1 MLPRRHGVGRPSR
14 PIDYEEVLETRMP
27 KEGSFDQATCRQRPL
42 DLAIPAVRLA
52 LTSGGREVAQQ

>member
-27 KEGSFDQATCRQRPL
+27 KEGSFDHARVRECPL
-42 DLAIPAVRLA
+42 GWAI
-52 LTSGGREVAQQ
+52 T

>member
-27 KEGSFDQATCRQRPL
+27 KEGSFDHPTVSEHILGAT
-42 DLAIPAVRLA
+42 
-52 LTSGGREVAQQ
+52 GGTGAHQPVLPPNPGA